1 MPHEWDEETIRE
13 YWGYCGEIE
22 SLDMLV
28 FPDTGNFN
36 GVMFITFKTEVRRGA
51 GHSCRG
57 AGKKSA
63 VARIDVPRVLDKL
76 SAVCSSHSPLQEGYE
91 KALVCNGEELEGR
104 TLKVRR

>member
-36 GVMFITFKTEVRRGA
+36 GVMFITFKTEVGESAERVHRQSLTIA
-51 GHSCRG
+51 SPV
-57 AGKKSA
+57 APKQSKK
-63 VARIDVPRVLDKL
+63 REG
-76 SAVCSSHSPLQEGYE
+76 QE
-91 KALVCNGEELEGR
+91 R
-104 TLKVRR
+104 KV